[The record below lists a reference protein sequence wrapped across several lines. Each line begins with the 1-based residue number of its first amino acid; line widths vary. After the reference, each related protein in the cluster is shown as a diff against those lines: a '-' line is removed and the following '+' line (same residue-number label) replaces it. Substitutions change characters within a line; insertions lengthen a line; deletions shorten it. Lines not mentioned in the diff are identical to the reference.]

1 MAKNEEEV
9 KNSVFGFGESNEAF
23 AEFFKG
29 TSYLK
34 ELALSK
40 EAKTA
45 VHNVSFEPGCRNNW
59 HKHSVPQIL
68 IAVAGEGWYQEACTK
83 DGSWGCCNC
92 KSKYQTLAWC
102 S

>member
-9 KNSVFGFGESNEAF
+9 KDSVFGFGKSNEAF
-23 AEFFKG
+23 AKFFKG

-34 ELALSK
+34 LLAESK

-59 HKHSVPQIL
+59 HMHTVPQIL
-68 IAVAGEGWYQEACTK
+68 IAVAGEAGTK
-83 DGSWGCCNC
+83 KKVKLHKRCFR
-92 KSKYQTLAWC
+92 LMLLL
-102 S
+102 